1 MTKFSENLVAIREA
15 KGLTQEKMVGWLAQ
29 RNLYITRDCLA
40 SWESGRRMPGA
51 YMLIRLCDTLDII
64 DIRSFV
70 NHHIVTL
77 SHNQE

>member
-15 KGLTQEKMVGWLAQ
+15 KGLTQEKMVLWLAE
-29 RNLYITRDCLA
+29 RGLRITRTRLK
-40 SWESGRRMPGA
+40 SWELGERMPGA
-51 YMLIRLCDTLDII
+51 YVLIRLCDVLDIV

-77 SHNQE
+77 SDNQS